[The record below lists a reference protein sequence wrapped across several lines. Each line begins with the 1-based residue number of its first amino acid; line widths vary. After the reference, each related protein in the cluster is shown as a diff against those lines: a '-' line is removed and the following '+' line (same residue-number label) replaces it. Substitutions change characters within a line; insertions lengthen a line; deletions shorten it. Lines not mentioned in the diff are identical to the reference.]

1 MKKQKRKPMGT
12 VPIGAYYGNFGGQFV
27 PETLYKPLK
36 ELEGAFN
43 DAARSGGFKKE
54 LSRLLSDYAGRPTP
68 LYYAE
73 RLSAFHHRRIYLKR
87 EDLNHTGSHKI
98 NNALGQILLARRMGK
113 KRIIAETG
121 AGQHGVAVATA
132 AALFGMKCVVYMG
145 TVDIKRQAVNVA
157 RMKLLG
163 TEVVPVENGDA
174 TLKEAVSEAIRDW
187 ISDPSGTYYLIGSCV
202 GPHPY
207 PLMVRFFQS
216 VIGDETKKQIIK
228 KEKCLPDYLLACVGG
243 GSNSIG
249 FFHPFYKTAVKFIG
263 VEAGGTGGAP
273 ENTAASI
280 CSGSPGVL
288 HGAKSYLLQNA
299 EGQILETHSV
309 AAGLDY
315 PSVGPEHS
323 FYYTSGRAKYV
334 LASDAEAIRA
344 FERLSELEGIIPAL
358 ESSHALAY
366 LSHLAPKTKKNAV
379 ICVCLSG
386 RGDKDMAIENS
397 IVESRKKSLRSRV

>member
-1 MKKQKRKPMGT
+1 MKKQETSTPLGT
-12 VPIGAYYGNFGGQFV
+12 VPNGAYYGAFGGQFV

-36 ELEGAFN
+36 ELEEAFN
-43 DAARSGGFKKE
+43 SAVSDSGFKKE
-54 LSRLLSDYAGRPTP
+54 LSQLLSDYAGRPTP
-68 LYYAE
+68 LYYAK
-73 RLSAFHHRRIYLKR
+73 RLSAFHGRCIYLKR

-145 TVDIKRQAVNVA
+145 SVDIKRQAVNVQ

-163 TEVVPVENGDA
+163 TEIVPVTNGDA

-187 ISDPSGTYYLIGSCV
+187 ISDPAGTYYLIGSCV

-216 VIGDETKKQIIK
+216 VIGDETKKQIMK
-228 KEKCLPDYLLACVGG
+228 KEKRLPDYLLACVGG

-263 VEAGGTGGAP
+263 VEAGGTGGSP

-280 CSGSPGVL
+280 CYGSPGVL
-288 HGAKSYLLQNA
+288 HGAKSYLLQNR
-299 EGQILETHSV
+299 EGQILETHSI

-323 FYYTSGRAKYV
+323 FYHQSGRAKYV
-334 LASDAEAIRA
+334 TVSDAEAVKA
-344 FERLSELEGIIPAL
+344 FERLSKLEGIIPAL

-366 LSHLAPKTKKNAV
+366 LSKLATKTKKNAV

-386 RGDKDMAIENS
+386 RGDKDMAIENKQAS
-397 IVESRKKSLRSRV
+397 GGKK

>member
-1 MKKQKRKPMGT
+1 MKKAKRTSGSFKAGK
-12 VPIGAYYGNFGGQFV
+12 VKAYYGSFGGQFV
-27 PETLYKPLK
+27 PETLHKPLK
-36 ELEGAFN
+36 ELDAAFN
-43 DAARSGGFKKE
+43 DAVRSAGFKKE
-54 LSRLLSDYAGRPTP
+54 LAQLLSDYAGRPTP
-68 LYYAE
+68 LYYAK
-73 RLSAFHHRRIYLKR
+73 RLSAFHKRRIYLKR

-98 NNALGQILLARRMGK
+98 NNVLGQILLARRMGK

-145 TVDIKRQAVNVA
+145 SVDIERQAVNVA

-163 TEVVPVENGDA
+163 TKVVPVENGDA

-187 ISDPSGTYYLIGSCV
+187 IADPSGTYYLIGSCV

-216 VIGDETKKQIIK
+216 VIGDEAKKQIMK
-228 KEKCLPDYLLACVGG
+228 KEKCLPGYLIACVGG

-249 FFHPFYKTAVKFIG
+249 FFHPFYESAAKFIG

-273 ENTAASI
+273 ENTSASI
-280 CSGSPGVL
+280 CFGSPGVL
-288 HGAKSYLLQNA
+288 HGARSYLLQNE
-299 EGQILETHSV
+299 EGQILQTHSV

-323 FYYTSGRAKYV
+323 FYYESGRAKYV
-334 LASDAEAIRA
+334 TVSDAAAIRA
-344 FERLSELEGIIPAL
+344 FERLSKLEGIIPAL

-366 LSHLAPKTKKNAV
+366 LSRLAPRTKKNAL
-379 ICVCLSG
+379 ICLCLSG
-386 RGDKDMAIENS
+386 RGDKDLAIERS
-397 IVESRKKSLRSRV
+397 IVEGRKT

>member
-1 MKKQKRKPMGT
+1 MKKLKS
-12 VPIGAYYGNFGGQFV
+12 YYGSFGGQFV

-36 ELEGAFN
+36 ELERAFG
-43 DAARSGGFKKE
+43 DAAKSAAFKKD
-54 LSRLLSDYAGRPTP
+54 LSRLLADYAGRPTP

-73 RLSAFHHRRIYLKR
+73 RLSSFHGRRIYLKR

-145 TVDIKRQAVNVA
+145 TVDMERQAVNVA

-163 TEVVPVENGDA
+163 TEVVPVVNGDA

-187 ISDPSGTYYLIGSCV
+187 ISDPSGTYYIIGSCV

-216 VIGDETKKQIIK
+216 VIGDETKRQIRQ
-228 KEKCLPDYLLACVGG
+228 KENRLPDYLVACVGG

-249 FFHPFYKTAVKFIG
+249 FFHPFYKSSVKFIG
-263 VEAGGTGGAP
+263 VEAGGMGGSP

-280 CSGSPGVL
+280 CYGSPGVL
-288 HGAKSYLLQNA
+288 HGAYSYLLQSR

-323 FYYTSGRAKYV
+323 FYHQSGRAEYV
-334 LASDAEAIRA
+334 SVSDRDALKA
-344 FERLSELEGIIPAL
+344 FERLSTLEGIIPAL

-366 LSHLAPKTKKNAV
+366 LSRLAPKTKKNAL

-386 RGDKDMAIENS
+386 RGDKDMAIEGS
-397 IVESRKKSLRSRV
+397 LARGLKK